1 MADSAEDNVVENSD
15 VEVDVLGPIELLVLV
30 DAIVGA
36 TVLDTVDAS
45 VVGDGVVMIVRRTD
59 DDVLDCS
66 DVEIVADRVDDDV
79 VE

>member
-30 DAIVGA
+30 DALVGA
-36 TVLDTVDAS
+36 TVLDTVAAS